1 MADLYIRSKD
11 RKRIEKMRHI
21 AYEPMSDF
29 SFGTGKST
37 KRQDGHIF
45 VNNRNMGE
53 YTEEQAKEILDFIF
67 DMLEPTVLS
76 FQSESKTY
84 QLPTFEEK

>member
-11 RKRIEKMRHI
+11 GKRIEKMRHI
-21 AYEPMSDF
+21 AYEPIENF
-29 SFGTGKST
+29 NYKTGKST
-37 KRQDGHIF
+37 PTKEGEIF
-45 VNNRNMGE
+45 VNGRNMGE

-67 DMLEPTVLS
+67 DILEPTVS
-76 FQSESKTY
+76 GVQSESKTY